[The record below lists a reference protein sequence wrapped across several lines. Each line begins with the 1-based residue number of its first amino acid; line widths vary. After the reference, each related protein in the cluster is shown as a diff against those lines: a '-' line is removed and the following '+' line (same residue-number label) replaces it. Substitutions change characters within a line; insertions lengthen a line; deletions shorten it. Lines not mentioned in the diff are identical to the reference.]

1 MKLLAIKAEKLEC
14 VFFLFFFFLNSA
26 LRLSTFF
33 LGG

>member
-14 VFFLFFFFLNSA
+14 VSFFFFLNSA